1 MLASEELL
9 RLLKQDPGNLELRL
23 DLAGCYGAMAE
34 AALLSG
40 DVASAESTSKSAVK
54 LLEELMRQWPDR
66 AEVRSRLAAQRWLIA
81 GILRDR
87 GEPEEALKM
96 IEEGILLVERIAV
109 GESAD
114 PMAKYRLA
122 MLLWQKGRMSG
133 ADGRRDEEIE
143 LQTRGADLMR
153 KLVSS
158 DDDFVR
164 AEQVR
169 RSLGYLLG
177 DLGHA
182 AERAEK
188 KEMAE
193 SVYREAVEVWAELN
207 RQRPQNEEY
216 KEGMDWS
223 QQRLNEL

>member
-1 MLASEELL
+1 
-9 RLLKQDPGNLELRL
+9 
-23 DLAGCYGAMAE
+23 
-34 AALLSG
+34 
-40 DVASAESTSKSAVK
+40 VK

-66 AEVRSRLAAQRWLIA
+66 AEVRSRLAAQRWLMA

-87 GEPEEALKM
+87 GEPEQALKL

-114 PMAKYRLA
+114 PTAKYRLA

-133 ADGRRDEEIE
+133 ADGKREDEIE

-153 KLVSS
+153 KLASS

-182 AERAEK
+182 AQRAEK

-193 SVYREAVEVWAELN
+193 SVYREAVAVWAQLN
-207 RQRPQNEEY
+207 RERPQNEEY
-216 KEGMDWS
+216 KEGMEWS